1 MHSLTVINNG
11 IYGGSSENEKL
22 SVTLLRTAVYS
33 AHPVVVDGVTR
44 EIAPTDRVHEH
55 LDIGERDFKFRI
67 CANEKHTDSLAE
79 IFNQQPYVLSVFP
92 SGSGKNA
99 DIDTQMNINNRN
111 IILSAYRKEDNKK
124 EIRLF
129 NSSGMN
135 EKALMMFDNMEIEI
149 DFLPYE
155 VKTFCF
161 ENDKY
166 FETDMLGNIL

>member
-1 MHSLTVINNG
+1 M
-11 IYGGSSENEKL
+11 
-22 SVTLLRTAVYS
+22 
-33 AHPVVVDGVTR
+33 
-44 EIAPTDRVHEH
+44 
-55 LDIGERDFKFRI
+55 
-67 CANEKHTDSLAE
+67 AE

-129 NSSGMN
+129 HSSGMN

-155 VKTFCF
+155 VKTFYF
-161 ENDKY
+161 EGKEY
-166 FETDMLGNIL
+166 FETDMLGNKI